1 MGVGDS
7 DSVDLPHLIFQGLIT
22 SWRSGELDSA
32 LSDNGPEKGTRRD
45 KLASPVTVLPCE
57 LPISF
62 SSSRTKCR
70 MLSFLSAIVFTP
82 VVCLGFTMAEVV
94 RQRITGV
101 KQELRKKSKVE
112 GWVLPKQESSW
123 APPGTW
129 TNLDLDV
136 TPLARRTWTS
146 LTILG
151 YWISDI
157 ISIQSWETGSTI
169 LAVGLTWYVIL
180 APVHEYPQMDL

>member
-1 MGVGDS
+1 MRAISKHVAVGES
-7 DSVDLPHLIFQGLIT
+7 
-22 SWRSGELDSA
+22 
-32 LSDNGPEKGTRRD
+32 SDNAAMRQADISLLFSLYSLSCTGCCT
-45 KLASPVTVLPCE
+45 LLLSPPS
-57 LPISF
+57 LPII
-62 SSSRTKCR
+62 SSCGRVSVAT
-70 MLSFLSAIVFTP
+70 LY
-82 VVCLGFTMAEVV
+82 FTMAEAV

-101 KQELRKKSKVE
+101 KQELRRKSKVE
-112 GWVLPKQESSW
+112 GWILPKQESSW

-169 LAVGLTWYVIL
+169 LAVGLTW
-180 APVHEYPQMDL
+180 